1 MENNKKAEIKTDLH
15 AMNKMLMAQLPEL
28 EEKRKNELSKEI
40 RNLALAEDGAF
51 KYLML
56 LSNERKDYTVFTL
69 RNKNRLELADT
80 LAKEVMECLE
90 NRGQIKEFDVKK
102 DANAIEIWIDDAF
115 YALFVY
121 DLGVIEI

>member
-1 MENNKKAEIKTDLH
+1 MNEIVTDLY
-15 AMNKMLMAQLPEL
+15 AMNKMLVAQLPEL
-28 EEKRKNELSKEI
+28 SKERKEVLSKAIGE
-40 RNLALAEDGAF
+40 LALIENGSF

-56 LSNERKDYTVFTL
+56 LSNEKKDYTVFAL
-69 RNKNRLELADT
+69 RGLNREEVSNK
-80 LAKEVMECLE
+80 LAKEVIECLE
-90 NRGQIKEFDVKK
+90 ERGVIKDFDIKR